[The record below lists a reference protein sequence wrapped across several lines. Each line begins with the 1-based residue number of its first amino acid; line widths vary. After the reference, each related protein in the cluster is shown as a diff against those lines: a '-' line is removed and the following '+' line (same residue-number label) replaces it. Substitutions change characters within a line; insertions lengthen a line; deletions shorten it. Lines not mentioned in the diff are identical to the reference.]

1 MIAGI
6 MEVHVSRH
14 AVRIVLAALLLL
26 CAAPPHAAAQSFP
39 AKPVTVIVPFAP
51 GGPTD
56 IVMRTLATA
65 TEKHLGQ
72 SIVIENRTGAGG
84 TLGPAQMAKAK
95 PDGYTLAQ
103 LPITVF
109 RYPFM
114 TSTSFDPA
122 KDFTYIIALSGYT
135 FGMVVRSDSPWK
147 SLGDLLADARAHPG
161 RINYGSPGAGTTPH
175 ITMEQIARR
184 AGISWTHVPY
194 RGNAE
199 SNTALL
205 GRHIDVVADST
216 GWGPF
221 VNAGEFRLLVTWGAA
236 RTKNWPDVP
245 TLKESGIDIVSNS
258 PYGIAGPAGMEAQV
272 AKILHDA
279 FRKGMLEPS
288 YEEALAKLDQE
299 SFYLDS
305 AAYRDYA
312 LRELAEQKELVEL
325 LKLKLN

>member
-1 MIAGI
+1 MRNG
-6 MEVHVSRH
+6 VV
-14 AVRIVLAALLLL
+14 ALWLV
-26 CAAPPHAAAQSFP
+26 CAATLHSAAQGLPTAAFP

-65 TEKHLGQ
+65 TEKHLGPP
-72 SIVIENRTGAGG
+72 IVVENRTGAGG

-103 LPITVF
+103 LPVTVF

-122 KDFTYIIALSGYT
+122 KDFSYIIALSGYT
-135 FGMVVRSDSPWK
+135 FGMVVRADAAWK
-147 SLGDLLADARAHPG
+147 SLTDLLADAKARPG
-161 RINYGSPGAGTTPH
+161 QINYGTPGAGTTPH

-184 AGISWTHVPY
+184 AGVSWTHVPF

-221 VNAGEFRLLVTWGAA
+221 VNAGEFRLLATWGAA
-236 RTKNWPDVP
+236 RTKNWPQVP

-258 PYGIAGPAGMEAQV
+258 PYGIAGPAGMEPQV
-272 AKILHDA
+272 VKILHDA
-279 FRKGMLEPS
+279 FRKGTLEPA
-288 YEEALAKLDQE
+288 YEEALNKLDQE
-299 SFYLDS
+299 PFYLDS
-305 AAYRDYA
+305 AGYRDYA
-312 LRELAEQKELVEL
+312 IRELAEQKELVQL

>member
-1 MIAGI
+1 VIRKPM
-6 MEVHVSRH
+6 
-14 AVRIVLAALLLL
+14 LLALLLL
-26 CAAPPHAAAQSFP
+26 SAAAQPAGSQGFP

-65 TEKHLGQ
+65 SEKHLGQ
-72 SIVIENRTGAGG
+72 PIVVENRTGAGG
-84 TLGPAQMAKAK
+84 TLGPAQMAKAR

-122 KDFTYIIALSGYT
+122 KDFTYIVALSGYT
-135 FGMVVRSDSPWK
+135 FGMVVRADSPWK
-147 SLGDLLADARAHPG
+147 SLGDLIADAKTRPG
-161 RINYGSPGAGTTPH
+161 QINYGTPGAGTTPH

-184 AGISWTHVPY
+184 AGISWTHVPF

-236 RTKNWPDVP
+236 RTKNWPNVP

-258 PYGIAGPAGMEAQV
+258 PYGIAGPAAMEPGSV
-272 AKILHDA
+272 KILHDA
-279 FRKGMLEPS
+279 FRKGTLEPA
-288 YEEALAKLDQE
+288 YEEALNKLDQE
-299 SFYLDS
+299 PFYLDS
-305 AAYRDYA
+305 TGYRDYA

>member
-1 MIAGI
+1 MRRREIIRLLG
-6 MEVHVSRH
+6 S
-14 AVRIVLAALLLL
+14 AVAWPVAAR
-26 CAAPPHAAAQSFP
+26 AQQAQSFP
-39 AKPVTVIVPFAP
+39 AKPVTVIVPFAA

-56 IVMRTLATA
+56 IIMRTLATA
-65 TEKHLGQ
+65 TEKHLRQ
-72 SIVIENRTGAGG
+72 SIVVENRAGGGG

-114 TSTSFDPA
+114 TATSFDPA
-122 KDFTYIIALSGYT
+122 KDFTYVIALSGYT
-135 FGMVVRSDSPWK
+135 FGMVVRADSVWK
-147 SLGDLLADARAHPG
+147 SLGELVADAKARPG
-161 RINYGSPGAGTTPH
+161 RINYGTPGAGTTPH

-184 AGISWTHVPY
+184 TGISWTHVPF

-236 RTKNWPDVP
+236 RTHNWPNVP
-245 TLKESGIDIVSNS
+245 TLKESGLDIVSNS
-258 PYGIAGPAGMEAQV
+258 PYGIAGPAGMEPQV
-272 AKILHDA
+272 TKILHDTL
-279 FRKGMLEPS
+279 RNGMLEPA
-288 YEEALAKLDQE
+288 YEEALNKLDQE

-312 LRELAEQKELVEL
+312 QRELAEQKELVEL

>member
-1 MIAGI
+1 VIRKPM
-6 MEVHVSRH
+6 
-14 AVRIVLAALLLL
+14 LLALLLL
-26 CAAPPHAAAQSFP
+26 SAAAQPAGSQVFP

-65 TEKHLGQ
+65 SEKHLGQ
-72 SIVIENRTGAGG
+72 SVVVENRTGAGG
-84 TLGPAQMAKAK
+84 TLGPAQMTKAR

-122 KDFTYIIALSGYT
+122 KDFTYIIALSGYS
-135 FGMVVRSDSPWK
+135 FGMVVRADSPWK
-147 SLGDLLADARAHPG
+147 TLGDLIADAKARPG
-161 RINYGSPGAGTTPH
+161 QINYGTPGAGTTPH

-184 AGISWTHVPY
+184 AGISWTHVPF
-194 RGNAE
+194 RGNAD

-236 RTKNWPDVP
+236 RTKNWPNVP

-258 PYGIAGPAGMEAQV
+258 PYGIAGPAGMEPGPV
-272 AKILHDA
+272 KILHDA
-279 FRKGMLEPS
+279 FRKGTLEAA
-288 YEEALAKLDQE
+288 YEEALNKLDQE
-299 SFYLDS
+299 PFNLDS
-305 AAYRDYA
+305 AGYRDYA

>member
-1 MIAGI
+1 MT
-6 MEVHVSRH
+6 RD
-14 AVRIVLAALLLL
+14 AVRSGLAALLLL
-26 CAAPPHAAAQSFP
+26 CAAPLQAAAQGFP
-39 AKPVTVIVPFAP
+39 AKPVTVFVPFGP

-72 SIVIENRTGAGG
+72 SIVVENRTGAGG

-122 KDFTYIIALSGYT
+122 KDFTYVIGLSGYT

-147 SLGDLLADARAHPG
+147 SLRDLLADAKARPTQ
-161 RINYGSPGAGTTPH
+161 INYGTPGAGTTPH
-175 ITMEQIARR
+175 ITMEQIAKREGL
-184 AGISWTHVPY
+184 AWTHVPF

-221 VNAGEFRLLVTWGAA
+221 VNAGEFRLLATWGSG
-236 RTKNWPDVP
+236 RTKNWPNVP

-258 PYGIAGPAGMEAQV
+258 PYGIGGPAGMEPQV
-272 AKILHDA
+272 IKILHDA

-288 YEEALAKLDQE
+288 VEEALNKLDQE
-299 SFYLDS
+299 PFYLNS

-312 LRELAEQKELVEL
+312 LRELAEQKEAVEL